1 MSELLILKTPK
12 LITTSTHSNHQKTCR
27 LVAEKG
33 ATDRQLE
40 QGKRQ
45 PFAVRKVQLM
55 YTPHRNRRR
64 KMKRLFL
71 YPEIATKKA
80 RKGFRALKSYKGK
93 LNVLRPFVY
102 LKVFA

>member
-1 MSELLILKTPK
+1 M
-12 LITTSTHSNHQKTCR
+12 H
-27 LVAEKG
+27 
-33 ATDRQLE
+33 
-40 QGKRQ
+40 
-45 PFAVRKVQLM
+45 
-55 YTPHRNRRR
+55 TPHRNRRR